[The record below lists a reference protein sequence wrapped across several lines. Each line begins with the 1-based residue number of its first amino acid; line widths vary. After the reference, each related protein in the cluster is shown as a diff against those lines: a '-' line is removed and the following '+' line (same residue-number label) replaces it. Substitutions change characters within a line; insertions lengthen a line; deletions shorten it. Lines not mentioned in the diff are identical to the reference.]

1 MQSTRLKSCVFAVI
15 KWTVCEQW
23 MLHICL
29 LIFVVQDLSVSIL
42 HEWFFSSC
50 DYVCINIK
58 WSHHKHFLSILFQDI
73 FAFLWKYSGITIS
86 RDLSLFSVLNEYR
99 KLNSSN
105 HSDDP
110 MLSLFSVLN
119 EHRQSFSSNHSD
131 DPMLCLAIAQKGFL
145 KQVNAT
151 FHDLWSIEELSTSIP
166 VQSLSFYAKDI
177 KLLIK
182 LLIYYLFPTFFS
194 LLLVKENSCLPAH
207 ADL

>member
-1 MQSTRLKSCVFAVI
+1 MESSQTF
-15 KWTVCEQW
+15 
-23 MLHICL
+23 
-29 LIFVVQDLSVSIL
+29 SI
-42 HEWFFSSC
+42 
-50 DYVCINIK
+50 
-58 WSHHKHFLSILFQDI
+58 SILFQDI
-73 FAFLWKYSGITIS
+73 FAFLWQYSGITIS
-86 RDLSLFSVLNEYR
+86 CDWSLFSVLNEYR

-119 EHRQSFSSNHSD
+119 EHRQSYRSNHSD
-131 DPMLCLAIAQKGFL
+131 DPMLCLAIAQIAFL

-151 FHDLWSIEELSTSIP
+151 FHHLWSIEELSTSIP
-166 VQSLSFYAKDI
+166 VQSLSFYAKQI
-177 KLLIK
+177 KHWE